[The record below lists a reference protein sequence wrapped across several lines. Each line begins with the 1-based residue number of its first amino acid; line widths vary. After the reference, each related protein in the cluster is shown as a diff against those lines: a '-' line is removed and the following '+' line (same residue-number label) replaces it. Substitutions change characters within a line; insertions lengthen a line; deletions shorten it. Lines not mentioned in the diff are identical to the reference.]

1 MSLWEVDVE
10 TWDAIR
16 SRRNVRSYGERA
28 IAPEDLDR
36 ILEAARRAPSAGN
49 QQAWDFVVCTD
60 REQLSQL
67 ARVWQAAR
75 HVAGSA
81 ATIALV
87 APRSDD
93 AQMRDLIQFDLGQA
107 TMSAMLAAAD
117 LGIGSAHA
125 GVHDQELARRLLG
138 FPEDRFCPLLI
149 TLGAPADR
157 PLTPIQRP
165 NRRPFDD
172 VVHRGHW

>member
-1 MSLWEVDVE
+1 VE

-28 IAPEDLDR
+28 IAPQDLDR
-36 ILEAARRAPSAGN
+36 ILEAARRTPSAGN
-49 QQAWDFVVCTD
+49 QQAWDFIVSTD
-60 REQLSQL
+60 REQLTRL
-67 ARVWQAAR
+67 ARLGPAAG

-87 APRSDD
+87 APSSDD
-93 AQMRDLIQFDLGQA
+93 AQLHDLIQFDLGQA
-107 TMSAMLAAAD
+107 AMSVMLAAAD

-138 FPEDRFCPLLI
+138 VPEDRFCALLI
-149 TLGAPADR
+149 ALGTPADR
-157 PLTPIQRP
+157 PLTPVERP
-165 NRRPFDD
+165 ARRPFDE

>member
-1 MSLWEVDVE
+1 VE

-16 SRRNVRSYGERA
+16 SRRNVRTYSEEA

-49 QQAWDFVVCTD
+49 QQAWDFIVSTD
-60 REQLSQL
+60 REQL
-67 ARVWQAAR
+67 ARLTRVGPAAG

-93 AQMRDLIQFDLGQA
+93 PQMRDLVQFDLGQA
-107 TMSAMLAAAD
+107 TMSIMLAAAD

-125 GVHDQELARRLLG
+125 GAHDQELARRLLDV
-138 FPEDRFCPLLI
+138 PEDRFCAVLV
-149 TLGAPADR
+149 TLGVPADR

-165 NRRPFDD
+165 NRRPFSD
-172 VVHRGHW
+172 VVHRDHW

>member
-1 MSLWEVDVE
+1 VE

-16 SRRNVRSYGERA
+16 SRRNVRSYSEEA

-60 REQLSQL
+60 PEQLAQL
-67 ARVWQAAR
+67 AGVGPAAR

-81 ATIALV
+81 ASIALV
-87 APRSDD
+87 APISDD
-93 AQMRDLIQFDLGQA
+93 ARTRDLIQFDLGQA
-107 TMSAMLAAAD
+107 TMSIMLAAAD

-125 GVHDQELARRLLG
+125 GAHDQELARRLLG
-138 FPEDRFCPLLI
+138 VPEDRLCAVLV
-149 TLGAPADR
+149 TLGVPAGR
-157 PLTPIQRP
+157 PLTPVERP
-165 NRRPFDD
+165 DRRLFTD

>member
-1 MSLWEVDVE
+1 VE

-16 SRRNVRSYGERA
+16 SRRNVRTYSEEA

-49 QQAWDFVVCTD
+49 QQALDFIVSTD
-60 REQLSQL
+60 RELL
-67 ARVWQAAR
+67 ARLTRVGPAAG

-93 AQMRDLIQFDLGQA
+93 PQMRDLVQFDLGQA
-107 TMSAMLAAAD
+107 TMSIMLAAAD

-125 GVHDQELARRLLG
+125 GAHDQELARRLLG
-138 FPEDRFCPLLI
+138 VPDDRFCAVLV
-149 TLGAPADR
+149 TLGVPAER

-165 NRRPFDD
+165 NRRPFTD